1 MTRMLYTTG
10 TMSNKPNDPEVLLNF
25 KKNSQWA
32 DAKVFMKVN
41 YWLFICLATGA
52 ANALLFHTI
61 VPPLD
66 GVLREDFLTWPVGI
80 RLIIESVPLLAGLL
94 WARSLARFIRGM
106 DELHRRIT
114 IEAWLIAALATLGFL
129 SIWPLLDAAGIS
141 ASVYWATHF
150 HGEFTDKPHFIL
162 GFWLLLDKPPS
173 IFLTLCLLYGFYILG
188 YFILIR
194 RYK

>member
-1 MTRMLYTTG
+1 MN
-10 TMSNKPNDPEVLLNF
+10 NKPNDPEDCINP
-25 KKNSQWA
+25 KKMSLWT
-32 DAKVFMKVN
+32 DTKVN
-41 YWLFICLATGA
+41 HWLFIGLAAGA
-52 ANALLFHTI
+52 ANGILFHTI

-94 WARSLARFIRGM
+94 WARSVARFIRGM
-106 DELHRRIT
+106 DELHRRVT

-141 ASVYWATHF
+141 ASVYRATHF
-150 HGEFTDKPHFIL
+150 HGEFTDKPH
-162 GFWLLLDKPPS
+162 
-173 IFLTLCLLYGFYILG
+173 IFLVFWMFLDRPPGIFRILCLLYGFYILG

>member
-1 MTRMLYTTG
+1 M
-10 TMSNKPNDPEVLLNF
+10 
-25 KKNSQWA
+25 
-32 DAKVFMKVN
+32 N
-41 YWLFICLATGA
+41 YWLFIAVVAGLA
-52 ANALLFHTI
+52 NEILFHTI
-61 VPPLD
+61 VPPFD

-94 WARSLARFIRGM
+94 WARSVARFIRGM

-114 IEAWLIAALATLGFL
+114 IEAWLFSALATIGFL

-141 ASVYWATHF
+141 GSVSWATHF
-150 HGEFTDKPHFIL
+150 HGDFTDKPQFFR
-162 GFWLLLDKPPS
+162 GFWALLDKSPG
-173 IFLTLCLLYGFYILG
+173 IALTLLLLNAFYILG

>member
-1 MTRMLYTTG
+1 MTRMLYIG
-10 TMSNKPNDPEVLLNF
+10 FVMNNKPNDPEVLLAF

-32 DAKVFMKVN
+32 DAKVFTKVN
-41 YWLFICLATGA
+41 CWLFICLATGA
-52 ANALLFHTI
+52 ANGLLFHTI

-66 GVLREDFLTWPVGI
+66 GVLREDFLTWPAGI
-80 RLIIESVPLLAGLL
+80 RIIIESVPLLAGLL
-94 WARSLARFIRGM
+94 WARSMARFICGM

-114 IEAWLIAALATLGFL
+114 IEAWLIAALATLVFL
-129 SIWPLLDAAGIS
+129 SIWPMLDAAGIS

-150 HGEFTDKPHFIL
+150 HGEFTGKPHIFL
-162 GFWLLLDKPPS
+162 SLWLLLDKPPS
-173 IFLTLCLLYGFYILG
+173 IFVTLCLLNAFYILG

>member
-1 MTRMLYTTG
+1 MLYTAG
-10 TMSNKPNDPEVLLNF
+10 TMNNKPNDPEECINL
-25 KKNSQWA
+25 KKVSWRTDTKA
-32 DAKVFMKVN
+32 N
-41 YWLFICLATGA
+41 YWLFIGVVVGLA
-52 ANALLFHTI
+52 NELLFHTI
-61 VPPLD
+61 VPPFD

-80 RLIIESVPLLAGLL
+80 RIIIESVPLLAGLL

-141 ASVYWATHF
+141 ASVYRATHF
-150 HGEFTDKPHFIL
+150 PGEFTDKPHIFL
-162 GFWLLLDKPPS
+162 VLWLLLDKPPS
-173 IFLTLCLLYGFYILG
+173 IFLTLCLLYAFYILG

>member
-1 MTRMLYTTG
+1 MLYTSYMT
-10 TMSNKPNDPEVLLNF
+10 TKPNDPEECINF
-25 KKNSQWA
+25 KKVSWRT
-32 DAKVFMKVN
+32 DTKVN
-41 YWLFICLATGA
+41 YWLFIAVVAGLA
-52 ANALLFHTI
+52 NEILFHTI
-61 VPPLD
+61 VPPID
-66 GVLREDFLTWPVGI
+66 GVLRENFLTWPVGI

-94 WARSLARFIRGM
+94 WARGLARFIRGM

-141 ASVYWATHF
+141 ASVYWTTHF
-150 HGEFTDKPHFIL
+150 HGEFTDKPRFIL

-173 IFLTLCLLYGFYILG
+173 IFLTLCLLYAFNILG

>member
-1 MTRMLYTTG
+1 MLYTG
-10 TMSNKPNDPEVLLNF
+10 FVMNNKPNDPEDCINL
-25 KKNSQWA
+25 KKFSWRT
-32 DAKVFMKVN
+32 DTKVN
-41 YWLFICLATGA
+41 YWFGVAVVVGLA
-52 ANALLFHTI
+52 NEILFHTI

-94 WARSLARFIRGM
+94 WARSMARFIRGT

-141 ASVYWATHF
+141 ASVYRATHF

-162 GFWLLLDKPPS
+162 GFWLLLDKPPG
-173 IFLTLCLLYGFYILG
+173 IFLTLCLLYAFYILG

-194 RYK
+194 RYQ